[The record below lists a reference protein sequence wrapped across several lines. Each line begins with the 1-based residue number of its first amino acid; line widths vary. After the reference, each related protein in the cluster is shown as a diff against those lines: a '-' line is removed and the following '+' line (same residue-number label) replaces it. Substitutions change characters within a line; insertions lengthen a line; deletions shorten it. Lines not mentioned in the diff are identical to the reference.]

1 MRTSPPSHRRTNSHW
16 AALLLVVLPLSG
28 LYAQTAEDMRLTVG
42 RSVVLDFPNDVRQI
56 STSDPAVVDAVA
68 VSTREVLLNA
78 KAMGN
83 VTVVIWSKAGD
94 RTIYGVTVEQNLDPL
109 RRLLRDTF
117 PSEEIQVQSSRDA
130 ISLTGRVA
138 TKEIADRAALLAV
151 PFGKNVVSNMQV
163 APGAPD
169 KQIVLRVKFAEL
181 DRRAA
186 QSFGVNLV
194 STGFLNTIGRIT
206 TGQFSPPTTGE
217 LRGGIPG
224 GVAGTT
230 SEFSISDALNVFAFR
245 PDLNLTAFIRALQN
259 QSLLQILAEPN
270 LVTLAGREASFLVG
284 GEFPIPVLQGS
295 GNAGAVTIQFR
306 EFGIRL
312 TFTPTPTP
320 HGTIRMHVR
329 PEVSTV
335 DTNNSVSVAG
345 FLIPALATRRMETN
359 VELREGQSFAIAG
372 LIDNRVQDTIQKIP
386 GLASIPLLGALFR
399 SRDLQKNISELVV
412 IVTPEYV
419 SPMEPGTPH
428 PLPAFPEK
436 FMEPAKPGDVRS
448 GAKPGKKPE
457 KTAQIRPVENQTPA
471 PVTDA
476 PAPEALPAEAP
487 VSASAA
493 PAAPK
498 ASKESLLNRI
508 IGRKG
513 KS

>member
-1 MRTSPPSHRRTNSHW
+1 MGTFFPSSRRTISTVVT
-16 AALLLVVLPLSG
+16 LLLIVLPVTG
-28 LYAQTAEDMRLTVG
+28 LYGQNAEDMRLTVG
-42 RSVVLDFPNDVRQI
+42 RSVVLDFPADIRQI

-78 KAMGN
+78 KAMGSA
-83 VTVVIWSKAGD
+83 TIVIWSKSGE

-117 PSEEIQVQSSRDA
+117 PSEDVQVQSSRDA
-130 ISLTGRVA
+130 ISLNGRVA

-151 PFGKNVVSNMQV
+151 PFGKNIVSNLQI

-217 LRGGIPG
+217 LRGAIPG
-224 GVAGTT
+224 GAAGTT

-335 DTNNSVSVAG
+335 DTNNAVSVAG

-399 SRDLQKNISELVV
+399 SHDLQKNISELVV

-428 PLPAFPEK
+428 QLPAFPEK
-436 FMEPAKPGDVRS
+436 FLEPAKPGDTRS
-448 GAKPGKKPE
+448 DAKSKKSE
-457 KTAQIRPVENQTPA
+457 KTAQNKPPDGKPA
-471 PVTDA
+471 TTATDGSPADA
-476 PAPEALPAEAP
+476 PPAEVP

-498 ASKESLLNRI
+498 APKESLLNRI